1 MLRKEIQY
9 FFKRLFKIPNKIF
22 LVIEITLFNLIFFI
36 NQRIK
41 KIQVLQNKNFLDL
54 GLNRSLG
61 LKKLDNLIKLYPI
74 VKSPMNSEHQ
84 VFFSSLS
91 EKNDFNPKNILE
103 IGTFD
108 GVNAFILSKLFP
120 NSKITTIDLESVNE
134 EFTNF
139 YNRNS
144 SNKLEKFILL
154 RNSILKKCSN
164 IHFLEKN
171 SLNLILDN
179 NCYDLIWIDGA
190 HGYPI
195 LSIDIA
201 NSIRMITKNGY
212 ILCDDI
218 YTSSRIKSDNMYRSR
233 AGLETLNALKKANII
248 DFNLIFKRINYENNS
263 APSNRKYVAI
273 IKKL

>member
-36 NQRIK
+36 NQKIK

-91 EKNDFNPKNILE
+91 EKMISIKNILE

-120 NSKITTIDLESVNE
+120 NSKITQLTLKVSMKNLQI
-134 EFTNF
+134 
-139 YNRNS
+139 
-144 SNKLEKFILL
+144 FIIE
-154 RNSILKKCSN
+154 ILV
-164 IHFLEKN
+164 
-171 SLNLILDN
+171 
-179 NCYDLIWIDGA
+179 
-190 HGYPI
+190 
-195 LSIDIA
+195 
-201 NSIRMITKNGY
+201 
-212 ILCDDI
+212 
-218 YTSSRIKSDNMYRSR
+218 
-233 AGLETLNALKKANII
+233 
-248 DFNLIFKRINYENNS
+248 IN
-263 APSNRKYVAI
+263 
-273 IKKL
+273 